1 MYSSIFSASIVR
13 VDPLPLDEE
22 ASECEQAHNG
32 LADVENNNKAVIKLQ
47 NKVFD
52 EELYNIPVQENRED
66 GGKHSKKKLDCIR
79 KRRAQ
84 KESERNEHNRIKNCS
99 LKSNQDSENLDIVQG
114 FEEKPHVSFSL
125 LEDSQSMKD
134 LVQEG
139 GETKEHEGRAGNT
152 NSDSEEGNVK
162 DEVVSDNLKS
172 DSSEGEKVYCEYEY
186 VSEYLRRGR
195 EEDDMYENCGIESI
209 DSESE
214 QANSQYENVQDNLC
228 QELEQNY
235 INVNASAMD
244 STNNNKYATMQRTE
258 C

>member
-52 EELYNIPVQENRED
+52 EELHNIPVQENRED

-99 LKSNQDSENLDIVQG
+99 LKSNQDIENLDIVQG
-114 FEEKPHVSFSL
+114 IEENPHVSFSL

-134 LVQEG
+134 LV
-139 GETKEHEGRAGNT
+139 GR
-152 NSDSEEGNVK
+152 
-162 DEVVSDNLKS
+162 
-172 DSSEGEKVYCEYEY
+172 
-186 VSEYLRRGR
+186 R
-195 EEDDMYENCGIESI
+195 
-209 DSESE
+209 
-214 QANSQYENVQDNLC
+214 
-228 QELEQNY
+228 
-235 INVNASAMD
+235 
-244 STNNNKYATMQRTE
+244 
-258 C
+258 